1 MASGRRSPS
10 LLKLFGPSS
19 MIAVA
24 GLTDAD
30 PHTGFRDD
38 MCGFADDRPSAPNK
52 LRFMHQVLKRDATE
66 VRMFLDHLE
75 RHVAAVSPAQRREP
89 EVAAALSAIEHD
101 RPTRERYLVFAR
113 DADDTAVQTRMMALA
128 RHLAWLSPAEEQAEF
143 VRMLAGRMARGS
155 LGKNEVDQVCQMP
168 PGHATGLAEQLLA
181 TGTPRAGN
189 VAHSAVLACLGHA
202 PAHERSVRALTS
214 ARDDDIA
221 LAQTYLR
228 YRTLANVSELRAVT
242 EGIARMGTGA
252 GQVRA
257 LEALA
262 RQRLADPLS
271 LQAIAGLFAQARSLD
286 LQRAIAGILIRA
298 DTQLLARAEL
308 VRTLRQ
314 HRLKSPDGSD
324 VIDML
329 IRTLQST

>member
-1 MASGRRSPS
+1 MASGRPSPS

-168 PGHATGLAEQLLA
+168 RA
-181 TGTPRAGN
+181 TPRAWPSSCWPP
-189 VAHSAVLACLGHA
+189 ARRA
-202 PAHERSVRALTS
+202 PATSRTRPFWPAWATPRRTS
-214 ARDDDIA
+214 AA
-221 LAQTYLR
+221 C
-228 YRTLANVSELRAVT
+228 V
-242 EGIARMGTGA
+242 
-252 GQVRA
+252 
-257 LEALA
+257 
-262 RQRLADPLS
+262 
-271 LQAIAGLFAQARSLD
+271 
-286 LQRAIAGILIRA
+286 
-298 DTQLLARAEL
+298 
-308 VRTLRQ
+308 
-314 HRLKSPDGSD
+314 H
-324 VIDML
+324 
-329 IRTLQST
+329 